1 MSETVNTKLILSELS
16 DKLAELDFVEWDR
29 YTGGRWSDN
38 SSYVTVYGWVDREDE
53 YKDFVEIIRWD
64 NGQLY
69 FTTSSAEHTEDIFE
83 VLFEDSLDNHNDCKR
98 VEDVLDIDNVVE
110 LDAD

>member
-1 MSETVNTKLILSELS
+1 MSEPVNTELILAELS

-29 YTGGRWSDN
+29 YTGGEWPDGRQC
-38 SSYVTVYGWVDREDE
+38 VTVYGWIDRDDD
-53 YKDFVEIIRWD
+53 YKDFVVIIRWS

-69 FTTSSAEHTEDIFE
+69 FTTSSYAHTEQIFE

-98 VEDVLDIDNVVE
+98 VENALNIDNVVQ
-110 LDAD
+110 L